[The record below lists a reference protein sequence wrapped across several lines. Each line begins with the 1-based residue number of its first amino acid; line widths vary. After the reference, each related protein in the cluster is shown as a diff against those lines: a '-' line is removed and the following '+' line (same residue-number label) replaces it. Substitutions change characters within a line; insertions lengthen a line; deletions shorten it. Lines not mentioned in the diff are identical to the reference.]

1 MIDYVTFRKPKRQ
14 NEQTENVSL
23 KIIRI
28 MNEIMAMVIVAT
40 ISYAIY
46 KLFELFAR
54 RKERMA
60 MIEKLSAGIDP
71 EIFNNQFKPIRMPVI
86 QNFTNNSWAIRIG
99 MLLLGVGLGITIA
112 TLVDLGVS
120 TSFLDYKDS
129 YQFRTTVDVL
139 YPACAAVFG
148 GIGLVIAY
156 FIEKK
161 EGKKD
166 SHKADN

>member
-1 MIDYVTFRKPKRQ
+1 
-14 NEQTENVSL
+14 
-23 KIIRI
+23 

-40 ISYAIY
+40 IAYAIY

-71 EIFNNQFKPIRMPVI
+71 QILRNQFSPVRI
-86 QNFTNNSWAIRIG
+86 PVYRELINNSWAIRIG
-99 MLLLGVGLGITIA
+99 MLLMGVGLGVIIA
-112 TLVDLGVS
+112 TIVDLAIVPPTRGNNEYY
-120 TSFLDYKDS
+120 D
-129 YQFRTTVDVL
+129 FRRTVDVL

-148 GIGLVIAY
+148 GIGLITAY

-161 EGKKD
+161 SDKKE
-166 SHKADN
+166 SKKTEE